1 MSHPFRWL
9 LLALLLSPPVAFGAP
24 GGKAGYVDRLEITAT
39 YDAYGGASFG
49 DAGPY
54 QVIAGIV
61 HGKLDPANAA
71 NAGIVDITLAPRD
84 ARGLVDYSEDFVILR
99 PKSAANAKRVLFY
112 DVVNRGNKLAAG
124 TFNGAGSN
132 FAAGQQGDALLLRLG
147 YTMVWSGWQG
157 NVAQSGHGDTAPL
170 GTKFPIATNPDGS
183 AIAGRSRDEIILDY
197 MGVTPANG
205 VALVNLSYPAASLD
219 QSQVSFDWRPTWK
232 TPAGM
237 TFNAPSTA
245 LAPSDWSFV
254 NNGTQVQFTMPP
266 GSDLGSIFTF
276 VYSAKDPTVMGIG
289 FAAVRD
295 FITFLKYDQHDAQG
309 NANPLN
315 DFQHAPC
322 IGSGKQC
329 HGGGNSNF
337 EVAVMEGISQSGR
350 FTRDFLWRGF
360 NDDARG
366 HEVFNGM
373 FPIIPGSR
381 KTYTDFRFAQP
392 GRWSKEHEDHWQPGD
407 QFPFAYNVIRDPVSG
422 VTDGIMK
429 KCLESNTCPKIIQLD
444 GGFETFGA
452 RDSLVSTDGTGH
464 DLTIPDNVRLYV
476 VPGASHGGGNGV
488 AAISQSP
495 VCQYPGSAVVERTI
509 DRALAPVLV
518 DWVANGTAPPASRW
532 PSVVAGTFAPPT
544 DQAAVG
550 FPDLSS
556 AGIPYRGDLYNEISV
571 TDYTNAVPVADLSRK
586 YTVLV
591 SKTDRDGNEIAGV
604 RVPDVVVP
612 LATYTSWNVRAAGHT
627 PGEACISSGSTLPFA
642 ATAAARQASGD
653 PRLSLA
659 ERYSSK
665 ADYVAK
671 VQAAAQALVEQRL
684 LLPEDVAGYVQSA
697 QTQTLL
703 Q

>member
-1 MSHPFRWL
+1 
-9 LLALLLSPPVAFGAP
+9 
-24 GGKAGYVDRLEITAT
+24 
-39 YDAYGGASFG
+39 
-49 DAGPY
+49 
-54 QVIAGIV
+54 
-61 HGKLDPANAA
+61 
-71 NAGIVDITLAPRD
+71 
-84 ARGLVDYSEDFVILR
+84 
-99 PKSAANAKRVLFY
+99 
-112 DVVNRGNKLAAG
+112 
-124 TFNGAGSN
+124 
-132 FAAGQQGDALLLRLG
+132 
-147 YTMVWSGWQG
+147 
-157 NVAQSGHGDTAPL
+157 
-170 GTKFPIATNPDGS
+170 
-183 AIAGRSRDEIILDY
+183 
-197 MGVTPANG
+197 
-205 VALVNLSYPAASLD
+205 
-219 QSQVSFDWRPTWK
+219 
-232 TPAGM
+232 
-237 TFNAPSTA
+237 
-245 LAPSDWSFV
+245 
-254 NNGTQVQFTMPP
+254 
-266 GSDLGSIFTF
+266 
-276 VYSAKDPTVMGIG
+276 MGIG